1 MIPDFDE
8 RGFLPEGVHHAA
20 WNEVVARYAITPHRH
35 GLVTLMAD
43 LVVHLKSAGCRTL
56 YIDGSFVT
64 DKIAPNDYDACW
76 DPNGV
81 KHDLLDPVL
90 LRADDAGKQLMAEK
104 YGGDIRIAHMSFSG
118 YAGVYLDFFQT
129 GRDGRRKGIVALNL
143 EEAVL

>member
-1 MIPDFDE
+1 MS
-8 RGFLPEGVHHAA
+8 HSSAQTHAA
-20 WNEVVARYAITPHRH
+20 ACP
-35 GLVTLMAD
+35 GLLRAALSLLLVGLTGCASLAPEAAD
-43 LVVHLKSAGCRTL
+43 APGQPRPQLHTL